1 MFGIRM
7 AIVQLEIAEMD
18 RKMVEARRKSMP
30 PEQFAMFMKLRKK
43 EQKRQRKFNE
53 KMRVAREGRSL
64 NFWGNR

>member
-1 MFGIRM
+1 MFNIHM
-7 AIVQLEIAEMD
+7 VLAELQIAEMD
-18 RKMVEARRKSMP
+18 RQMVEERRKSMP

-53 KMRVAREGRSL
+53 KMAVAREGRSL

>member
-1 MFGIRM
+1 MFGIHM

-18 RKMVEARRKSMP
+18 RKMVEERRKTMP
-30 PEQFAMFMKLRKK
+30 PDKFAMFMKLRKK

-53 KMRVAREGRSL
+53 KMAVAREGRSL